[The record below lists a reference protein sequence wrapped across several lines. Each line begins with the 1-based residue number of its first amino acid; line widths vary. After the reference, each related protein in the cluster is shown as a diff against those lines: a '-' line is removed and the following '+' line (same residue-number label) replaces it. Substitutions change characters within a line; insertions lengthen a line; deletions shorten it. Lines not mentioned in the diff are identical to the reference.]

1 MSPVGLWGAI
11 GVAGEKAVDRKEPS
25 VGPEGRG
32 GRAERRRASLE
43 ESRRADDAGSEKSA
57 KGSRNSPGWVKAS
70 PDSPGIDGM
79 AIDPEEL
86 KEFAAPPEEG
96 AQADPVFKER
106 LRETLWEIVDERYGT
121 SADESSE
128 ES

>member
-25 VGPEGRG
+25 VGPEGRR
-32 GRAERRRASLE
+32 GRADRRRTPS
-43 ESRRADDAGSEKSA
+43 ESRRTADAGSEKSA

-70 PDSPGIDGM
+70 PDSPGVDGM

-96 AQADPVFKER
+96 AQADPAFKER